1 VLEPLMSNQRG
12 LTLLELVIAL
22 AVVAIVASI
31 AMPSFG
37 SAADRARL
45 RHAAE
50 SFAADLAEARFQS
63 AQRGV
68 PLYLDAQPGPGWC
81 WAVTSAPGCRCG
93 VAQACQL
100 KTVRESDNPGVQ
112 LIDAHAIS
120 FDPAGTTQSINGSDA
135 LLQSRRG
142 ERLRVSVSALGRAS
156 ICAPDSAVPGYPA
169 C

>member
-1 VLEPLMSNQRG
+1 MDLKLKPFDFNQAVARAGLRPDGQPL
-12 LTLLELVIAL
+12 LKPA
-22 AVVAIVASI
+22 
-31 AMPSFG
+31 
-37 SAADRARL
+37 AADRARL

-50 SFAADLAEARFQS
+50 TLAADLTEARFES
-63 AQRGV
+63 AQLGK
-68 PLYLDAQPGPGWC
+68 PLYLDVQPGPGWC

-100 KTVRESDNPGVQ
+100 KTVSEIDNAGVQ
-112 LIDAHAIS
+112 LAEAHAIS
-120 FDPAGTTQSINGSDA
+120 FDPTGTLQATGGSDA

-156 ICAPDSAVPGYPA
+156 ICAPDGVVPGYAA

>member
-1 VLEPLMSNQRG
+1 MMKPRRG
-12 LTLLELVIAL
+12 LTLLEMVIAL
-22 AVVAIVASI
+22 AMLAIVASI
-31 AMPSFG
+31 AVPSFG

-50 SFAADLAEARFQS
+50 TLAADLAEARYES
-63 AQRGV
+63 VRRGL
-68 PLYLDAQPGPGWC
+68 PLYLDVQPGPGWC

-93 VAQACQL
+93 VPQACQL
-100 KTVRESDNPGVQ
+100 KSVSEKETPGVQ

-120 FDPAGTTQSINGSDA
+120 FDPSGTMQSTTISDA

-156 ICAPDSAVPGYPA
+156 ICAPEAAVPGYPA